1 MRASVDRGEHRES
14 INAEDYK
21 RIIEFRERNIELNEY
36 VQADQINKDIKSVI
50 CAQKQQRFLKRK
62 IKYQLGKNLPGD
74 KSTQGD
80 VSKSMRGDASN

>member
-36 VQADQINKDIKSVI
+36 VQAD
-50 CAQKQQRFLKRK
+50 
-62 IKYQLGKNLPGD
+62 
-74 KSTQGD
+74 
-80 VSKSMRGDASN
+80 